1 MYSLTNCRSSRGI
14 GLEEREREDLL
25 VEMAEVAGMNGGQP
39 MEQDASMTLDAG
51 DPSTYVTPEHFT
63 SLKYFQVGE

>member
-1 MYSLTNCRSSRGI
+1 MLI
-14 GLEEREREDLL
+14 
-25 VEMAEVAGMNGGQP
+25 EMAEVAGMNGGQP

-63 SLKYFQVGE
+63 SLKYFQVGR